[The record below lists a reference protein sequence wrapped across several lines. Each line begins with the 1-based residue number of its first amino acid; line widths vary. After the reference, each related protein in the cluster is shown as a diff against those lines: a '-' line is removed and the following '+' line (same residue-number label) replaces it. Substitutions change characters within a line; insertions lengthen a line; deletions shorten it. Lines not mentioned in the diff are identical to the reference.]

1 MSQIALISHQHDDDV
16 RICVIPQ
23 LLQPPRHILVCLV
36 LADIVDEQSS
46 HCSSVVGRCDGSISL
61 LSGSI
66 PDLRLDR
73 LRIYLD
79 RSGCELYTDGRLRV
93 EVELIAGET
102 TQEIGFTNTGVSDQD
117 DCGGGM
123 SVGIAV

>member
-1 MSQIALISHQHDDDV
+1 VSQIALISHQHDDDV

-23 LLQPPRHILVCLV
+23 LFQPSCHILVRLV
-36 LADIVDEQSS
+36 FADIVDEQSS
-46 HCSSVVGRCDGSISL
+46 HRPSVVGRCDGSISL

-102 TQEIGFTNTGVSDQD
+102 AQEIGFTNTGVSDQYD
-117 DCGGGM
+117 
-123 SVGIAV
+123 

>member
-102 TQEIGFTNTGVSDQD
+102 TQEIGFTNTGVSDQYD
-117 DCGGGM
+117 
-123 SVGIAV
+123 

>member
-1 MSQIALISHQHDDDV
+1 VSQIALISHQHDDDV
-16 RICVIPQ
+16 RICVVPQ
-23 LLQPPRHILVCLV
+23 LLQPPCHILVRLV
-36 LADIVDEQSS
+36 FADIVDEQSS
-46 HCSSVVGRCDGSISL
+46 HRSSVVGRCDGSISL

-102 TQEIGFTNTGVSDQD
+102 TQEIGFTNTGVSDQYD
-117 DCGGGM
+117 
-123 SVGIAV
+123 